1 MPSPIQSLLKENKMP
16 KCKTCN
22 KEDNSVDLHRTVEQI
37 LYGGTP
43 IKREYRCAMCDV
55 RLWRGLEKQRDS
67 VR

>member
-1 MPSPIQSLLKENKMP
+1 MA
-16 KCKTCN
+16 KCKMCG

-37 LYGGTP
+37 QYGGTP
-43 IKREYRCAMCDV
+43 IKREYRCAMCNV